1 MPKKTSTH
9 ASTHTTAPARK
20 SPRARASREETTS
33 VILDAAETLFA
44 ARNPCE
50 VTMRDVAEVAG
61 VSHALVHQ
69 YVGTKNDL
77 LNAVVQRA
85 AVDRAALARKSDN
98 LNDALQVMLNQIL
111 TNRLHSK
118 TLVRSSMDGVEYMD
132 LTDRVLTGEALL
144 DLAERTAAARTPP
157 VEPPRELSNRV
168 ILAAITALSF
178 GWVAIE
184 SWLWPIYELESMT
197 EDEVHHQLGEIIAYL
212 TNLTLMHEDGLTNG

>member
-1 MPKKTSTH
+1 
-9 ASTHTTAPARK
+9 
-20 SPRARASREETTS
+20 
-33 VILDAAETLFA
+33 
-44 ARNPCE
+44 
-50 VTMRDVAEVAG
+50 MRDVAEVAG

-132 LTDRVLTGEALL
+132 LTDRILTGEALL

-197 EDEVHHQLGEIIAYL
+197 EDEVHHQLGEIVAYL
-212 TNLTLMHEDGLTNG
+212 TNLTLKQSDGLTNG